1 MIGPIGFVDDRGV
14 TFEVEFRNVA
24 GETAAVGSAGP
35 YTLVVHRPA
44 DGGGRGLGLSAAV
57 PGDRRVCLERPV
69 QEASACG
76 IRLTTVRV
84 LVRGEFGGDPAV
96 SGEISYEVEIAGDAS
111 RMFLGLYARLGLW
124 SMLPNRRCALFDNF
138 WAGKHIQPSA
148 FRRRLAAD
156 LNSVLSLLADGT
168 ITAHVAARFPLDQAS
183 HAMRLAES
191 KPPTERSSSSHK
203 AAPI

>member
-1 MIGPIGFVDDRGV
+1 MSRARPQPSGAPGRTPWSCTVQRTAEVGGWGCQLLYLAIGGCVSNDL
-14 TFEVEFRNVA
+14 FR
-24 GETAAVGSAGP
+24 
-35 YTLVVHRPA
+35 
-44 DGGGRGLGLSAAV
+44 
-57 PGDRRVCLERPV
+57 
-69 QEASACG
+69 EASACG

-124 SMLPNRRCALFDNF
+124 SMLPNRRCALFYNF

-191 KPPTERSSSSHK
+191 KPPTGRSSSSHK